1 MLYTI
6 NNRLEPI
13 VFEGLETDLEKRV
26 VQNCKNLIMMRRGE
40 VPYDRMRGLNAE
52 LEALPIIEAQMRIL
66 KDVDIA
72 LGWEP
77 RAHAITASC
86 QYDANGDLLIEC
98 LIDVEV

>member
-6 NNRLEPI
+6 DNRLEPI

-26 VQNCKNLIMMRRGE
+26 VQNCKNLIMLRRGE
-40 VPYDRMRGLNAE
+40 VPYDRMRGFDAE
-52 LEALPIIEAQMRIL
+52 LEALPIVEAQRRIL

-86 QYDANGDLLIEC
+86 LHNENGDLLIEC

>member
-6 NNRLEPI
+6 NNKLEPI
-13 VFEGLETDLEKRV
+13 AFEDATTDLEKRV
-26 VQNCKNLIMMRRGE
+26 VQNCKNLIMIRRGE
-40 VPYDRMRGLNAE
+40 VPYDRMRGLDAE
-52 LEALPIIEAQMRIL
+52 LEALPILDAQKRIL

-86 QYDANGDLLIEC
+86 QYDANGGLLIEC
-98 LIDVEV
+98 IIDVET